1 MRFEATNAESNL
13 QLALLMTGRV
23 EGKESL
29 NLMFS
34 ANGFCHILSQKEN
47 TG

>member
-1 MRFEATNAESNL
+1 MRFEVTDVESNL

-23 EGKESL
+23 EGKGSL

-34 ANGFCHILSQKEN
+34 ANGFCHILSQKAN
-47 TG
+47 IG